1 MAAWQTAVP
10 GIGKYDVPKPDGALT
25 GIILAH
31 FPVPVNTALPYFSAL
46 LFLQQNP
53 AAHQRRRKV
62 VNKRRT
68 ELKLHKSVRLL
79 LFFETADAKKS
90 NQKKRR

>member
-31 FPVPVNTALPYFSAL
+31 FSVPVNTAPPYFSAL
-46 LFLQQNP
+46 PFLQQNP
-53 AAHQRRRKV
+53 AAHQRRRQTV
-62 VNKRRT
+62 
-68 ELKLHKSVRLL
+68 
-79 LFFETADAKKS
+79 DQS
-90 NQKKRR
+90 NGFRQFG